1 MLKYC
6 LGVGAGIVI
15 GRISRSGDS
24 IGRVGV
30 AGPKFLQDYYHP
42 SNDNGW
48 HDISVYFGDR
58 NSIKE
63 EAKSQEGQDDII
75 SNLMSL
81 YRRISSS
88 KKKKGT
94 IRNTTTEAEVP
105 DQMYF
110 VDLAANDPIDLSNTF
125 KLEQMGWEGL
135 CIEPNPVY
143 WYRLSIVNVLSRVH
157 LWAAKP
163 ICSRWTYHCP
173 TRYEEVLS
181 GIILTRKK
189 STSRR
194 KKSVLR

>member
-1 MLKYC
+1 M
-6 LGVGAGIVI
+6 I

-81 YRRISSS
+81 YRRSSSS

-125 KLEQMGWEGL
+125 KLEQKWDGTGCAL
-135 CIEPNPVY
+135 NPTQY
-143 WYRLSIVNVLSRVH
+143 TGTGFPIVNVLSRVH

-173 TRYEEVLS
+173 TRY
-181 GIILTRKK
+181 
-189 STSRR
+189 
-194 KKSVLR
+194 